1 MKIASFNING
11 IKARIQLLKEWLK
24 KENPDIIGLQELKS
38 DNSNLNKE
46 TKNSNVSKKDIYK
59 DLFLQSNLLAYSDG
73 RSLLEICEIIGV
85 SILKTKETL
94 KQLEKEGLL
103 KKIDLF

>member
-46 TKNSNVSKKDIYK
+46 MFADLAIALHIMDKNHTTDVEFFQNMKSKIHHISSME
-59 DLFLQSNLLAYSDG
+59 F
-73 RSLLEICEIIGV
+73 RR
-85 SILKTKETL
+85 ILKRGGLVL
-94 KQLEKEGLL
+94 K
-103 KKIDLF
+103 

>member
-38 DNSNLNKE
+38 DNSNLNKNMFADLGYSFIYNGQKSYNGCGILSKYE
-46 TKNSNVSKKDIYK
+46 TKNTSFFFPGNEHDPQRRWISAEINGI
-59 DLFLQSNLLAYSDG
+59 LFCN
-73 RSLLEICEIIGV
+73 I
-85 SILKTKETL
+85 
-94 KQLEKEGLL
+94 
-103 KKIDLF
+103 